1 MCIRDSPPSRVSLLY
16 VIKEWISREINPRQ
30 IKKLPLTAAFLAS
43 VIVTVKLFP
52 VLISLW
58 SCLLYTSLVK
68 AEADAIIT
76 NYPDIAVE
84 IVKNA

>member
-1 MCIRDSPPSRVSLLY
+1 VRVEVKSKEFGRIATQNAKNVILQKIREEERK
-16 VIKEWISREINPRQ
+16 VIFDEYNSNEKHEM
-30 IKKLPLTAAFLAS
+30 KA
-43 VIVTVKLFP
+43 
-52 VLISLW
+52 
-58 SCLLYTSLVK
+58 LVK